1 MKYLPGRVKRQRARS
16 TIPARRV
23 VITPEDRYRYS
34 TASSYTPARLS
45 ALFQA
50 ANSGDIEQLCLCGR
64 EILERNWDIQ
74 GAMDQRADA
83 LCGVGWEIRPGGP
96 GEAAKQ
102 AAEGFA
108 SALDETG
115 LSLGFTDRTE
125 TFQELLRNLLDGV
138 ILPFSAAEIVWKEG
152 GAIEGFQTIE
162 PHCFTLRDSMVPRLV
177 TDEFPDG
184 MELVPDQFIIHQ
196 HRRRPDPA
204 RGGKIR
210 VLAWLHCLQNWP
222 LKDLFSFIERFG
234 MPFVVARVD
243 QNTWENER
251 EVLQR
256 IIRSFGP
263 DGGGVF
269 TNSTEIQL
277 LNAANTGGD
286 NVYFRALEFCH
297 DAIYTLLVGQLASSG
312 DSAGM
317 SNGDAQSAVR
327 QDILEADARAIEST
341 IRAQIAAPWTRFQF
355 GDGVPVPKIHFK
367 VEPPEDEKA
376 TADKLL
382 VRAQTIQTLTSSGFI
397 PELEEVSKIFSL
409 PMRYEPPQ
417 TGFGQQGSLGLATE
431 VPEGDGGVGG
441 TCGSLPP
448 DKRAIMYGTLI
459 RGGLLTPTR
468 DLEEKIRA
476 ELGLAPL
483 PAEAQRLWDETG
495 GVRKPLTLK
504 EPTPLPTGNAI
515 GLGAEQKKRS
525 DAAELADALTEWL
538 GPLAAELDQLSADTE
553 ISDEEFSRRLSACAE
568 GRKNGSTGKLE
579 TFLEG
584 QIYDGMARG
593 MTS

>member
-297 DAIYTLLVGQLASSG
+297 NAIYTLLVGQLASSG

-431 VPEGDGGVGG
+431 VPEGDGL
-441 TCGSLPP
+441 TQ

-538 GPLAAELDQLSADTE
+538 GPLAAELDPLSADTE

-584 QIYDGMARG
+584 QIYDGIAWG